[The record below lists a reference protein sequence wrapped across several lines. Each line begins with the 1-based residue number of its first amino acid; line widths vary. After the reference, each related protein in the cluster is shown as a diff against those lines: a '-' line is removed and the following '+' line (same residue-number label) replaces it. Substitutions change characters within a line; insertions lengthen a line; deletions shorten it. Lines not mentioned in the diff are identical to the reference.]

1 MVHGATVQLL
11 NTHDEPV
18 PAKAVIKRFEDIEA
32 WQLARELTRKGYRLT
47 KKPRFEKDYGLK
59 RQIQEAAGSA
69 MHNIAE
75 GFDSETNA
83 EFIRF
88 LRYAKR
94 SCTEVQSELYV
105 ALDEEYISTAEFQ
118 DVYEQARRARAA
130 VRGFINYLKKYQK
143 RVEKITVN
151 REP

>member
-1 MVHGATVQLL
+1 MKI
-11 NTHDEPV
+11 E
-18 PAKAVIKRFEDIEA
+18 RFEDIEA
-32 WQLARELTRKGYRLT
+32 WQLARELTKGVYHLT
-47 KKPRFEKDYGLK
+47 KMPAFAHDYGLK

-83 EFIRF
+83 EFVRF

-105 ALDEEYISTAEFQ
+105 ALDEAYISISEFQ
-118 DVYEQARRARAA
+118 DAYEQARRTRAA
-130 VRGFINYLKKYQK
+130 IRGFINYLTKYETSK
-143 RVEKITVN
+143 LT
-151 REP
+151 P